1 MIFPWSGQ
9 QTSKDEAETLTYET
23 AESSMTARCQAPV
36 LLNWQNNLI
45 RDLYKNIRYK
55 DRMKKRQLNF
65 PGILQIA
72 DGSKS
77 ESEAIIPTNRKVTG

>member
-1 MIFPWSGQ
+1 
-9 QTSKDEAETLTYET
+9 
-23 AESSMTARCQAPV
+23 
-36 LLNWQNNLI
+36 LI
-45 RDLYKNIRYK
+45 RDLYKNIRYE

-77 ESEAIIPTNRKVTG
+77 ESEATLII

>member
-1 MIFPWSGQ
+1 
-9 QTSKDEAETLTYET
+9 
-23 AESSMTARCQAPV
+23 
-36 LLNWQNNLI
+36 LI

>member
-1 MIFPWSGQ
+1 
-9 QTSKDEAETLTYET
+9 
-23 AESSMTARCQAPV
+23 
-36 LLNWQNNLI
+36 
-45 RDLYKNIRYK
+45 
-55 DRMKKRQLNF
+55 MKKRQLNF